1 MVLEPVLAQRQSLQ
15 DRLEGSAGSDPTD
28 PRSALRHQDRQC
40 RKIPASWLGDRIPRG
55 RDANACPVR
64 GPRIWQRQVQEFSL
78 GRGHGSRERARKGVP
93 ACASLDAFRQ
103 RNLLPSEGM
112 ACEPQCQPPRS
123 EEHTSELQSLMRISY
138 AVFCLKKKNISQQ
151 KTTN

>member
-1 MVLEPVLAQRQSLQ
+1 MGCALIMVWETVLAQRQSLQ

-64 GPRIWQRQVQEFSL
+64 GPRI
-78 GRGHGSRERARKGVP
+78 
-93 ACASLDAFRQ
+93 
-103 RNLLPSEGM
+103 
-112 ACEPQCQPPRS
+112 RS

-138 AVFCLKKKNISQQ
+138 AVFCLKKKTNNKIH
-151 KTTN
+151 TTPNQRTLNTQIY